1 LIVHIVARDD
11 FQQNLLFGF
20 WTLSI
25 PDEET
30 ETGVFYDGESLTDAE
45 LTKLKSYAITN
56 SLPIIDRNEFLE
68 KFYLV
73 AWETD
78 FSLVSAWDFP
88 FFASRLAYGYSEA
101 KGRFRNGFSFHFW
114 QWRNPKTGKL
124 QRDRRRPSIRIKSLG
139 DSCKIAFTKTTRY
152 RGNSLK
158 NLLDAGTL
166 AAALCGEPQTMKEAC
181 LSFGV
186 HLDDDIRQ
194 LLHEITIDSIGKLH
208 AETTALQSLTDK
220 LIEEHSRYS
229 IPLSVTETY
238 SSASIAK
245 AHLKAMG
252 IPPILH
258 RQPEFSDEY
267 LGYGT
272 SRLFGGRAGVP
283 IRYLY
288 VPSVEVDFKSNYATA
303 SCLAGGW
310 DFLTA
315 DEIQVRTGCINQV
328 TALLKSIL
336 SDPGQLYYPAIWNKL
351 NAFVRIDPRGEPL
364 PARVKSHRETWYSS
378 VAPLSG
384 NGNTFWYPLAD
395 IVSAILLGYR
405 KLPKIIDAFY
415 LVPSKK
421 KLSTLRPIKLLGQLD
436 IDPRTDDFFKKAVE
450 ERHRIKARLKSMD
463 LASAEATDLR
473 RQAQLLKFIGNISAY
488 GLFGEFI
495 REDAR
500 DDDGNLLMMCY
511 GKDGPFLSEVRAK
524 EVPGSYCFP
533 PLAAIVTADARLLM
547 AMLERAVQDEG
558 TCYSME
564 AIDSMAIVATP
575 KGGTEGL
582 PREVAE
588 SLAKEGITPISF
600 AQVEAI
606 RHSFETLNPYAP
618 DAVPGSILGV
628 KLDSLSRQ
636 IYGRAISVNLHAF
649 FERRDDRFIV
659 LDEDDS
665 YSTHTLG
672 TYLDPRGSG
681 HGTGWIAEVWNGTA
695 EGLSKIPAVQIF
707 PLSTRNMMN
716 LFSHYNDKRPYRNQ
730 LKPFSALMKCDL
742 APSIANVPSILVKP
756 LTYDPEMWIE
766 GWLRAQFQRDPIKRY
781 PPIECKVTTDLD
793 RLHIDGAWENTVL
806 AVSYESVSKAAH
818 SREEYRYRDRDNNEC
833 TPETRGRLFRVPV
846 EVGDVKG
853 IGKELNELQLWDLGL
868 ARADEQY
875 VMYTAQATQQKVR
888 DELPCFLSISE
899 VSRLADVD
907 RATVRKLINNS
918 SPVASRSLKKISDAI
933 NKWKS
938 EQRTQGNGPA
948 AR

>member
-1 LIVHIVARDD
+1 MAVHIVARDD

-25 PDEET
+25 PDEGT
-30 ETGVFYDGESLTDAE
+30 ETGIFYDGEE
-45 LTKLKSYAITN
+45 LTGPELRKLKRYARTN
-56 SLPIIDRNEFLE
+56 KLPIIDRNEFLE

-88 FFASRLAYGYSEA
+88 FFASRLAYGYHAA
-101 KGRFRNGFSFHFW
+101 KGKFRNGFSFHFW
-114 QWRNPKTGKL
+114 KWRNPETGRL

-139 DSCKIAFTKTTRY
+139 DSCKVAFTKTTRY
-152 RGNSLK
+152 RGNSVT

-166 AAALCGEPQTMKEAC
+166 AAALCGEPQTMKAAC
-181 LSFGV
+181 LAFGV
-186 HLDDDIRQ
+186 PLNDELRQ
-194 LLHEITIDSIGKLH
+194 LLHEITIDSISKVH
-208 AETTALQSLTDK
+208 SETTALRSLTDK
-220 LIEEHSRYS
+220 LIEEHSKYS

-267 LGYGT
+267 LGYAT
-272 SRLFGGRAGVP
+272 SGFFGGRAGAR
-283 IRYLY
+283 IRNLY
-288 VPSVEVDFKSNYATA
+288 VPSVELDFKSNYATA

-315 DEIQVRTGCINQV
+315 EEIQVTTGCLDQV
-328 TALLKSIL
+328 VALLRSII
-336 SDPGQLYYPAIWNKL
+336 SDPGQLYYPAIWKKL
-351 NAFVRIDPRGEPL
+351 NGFVRIDLRGEPV
-364 PARVKSHRETWYSS
+364 PARVKSKRDTWYSS

-384 NGNTFWYPLAD
+384 NGNSFWYPLAD
-395 IVSAILLGYR
+395 LVSAILLGHG

-421 KLSTLRPIKLLGQLD
+421 KLSTLRPIKLRGLD

-450 ERHRIKARLKSMD
+450 ERHRIKERLKSMD
-463 LASAEATDLR
+463 PTSAEAIDLR

-488 GLFGEFI
+488 GLFAEFI
-495 REDAR
+495 REEAR
-500 DDDGNLLMMCY
+500 DDEGKLVVMCY
-511 GKDGPFLSEVRAK
+511 GKDGPFLSEVRSK

-547 AMLERAVQDEG
+547 AMLERAFQGEG
-558 TCYSME
+558 GCDSME
-564 AIDSMAIVATP
+564 AIDSMAVVATP
-575 KGGTEGL
+575 KGGTDGL
-582 PREVAE
+582 STETAE

-606 RHSFETLNPYAP
+606 RHSFETLNPFAP

-628 KLDSLSRQ
+628 KLDSLNRQ
-636 IYGRAISVNLHAF
+636 VYGRAIAVNLHAF
-649 FERRDDRFIV
+649 FERRDDRFYV

-681 HGTGWIAEVWNGTA
+681 RGTDWIRDVWNGTA
-695 EGLSKIPAVQIF
+695 EDLTKIPAVQIF
-707 PLSTRNMMN
+707 PLSSRNMID
-716 LFSHYNDKRPYRNQ
+716 LFRQYNKTKPYRDQ
-730 LKPFSALMKCDL
+730 LKPFSAMIKCDL
-742 APSIANVPSILVKP
+742 APSIVNVSSVLVKP
-756 LTYDPEMWIE
+756 LTYDPQMWSE
-766 GWLRAQFQRDPIKRY
+766 GWLRVQFQRKPTKRY
-781 PPIECKVTTDLD
+781 PPIKCKVTTDID
-793 RLHIDGAWENTVL
+793 SLHIDGAWEHIVL
-806 AVSYESVSKAAH
+806 AVSYDSVSKAAH
-818 SREEYRYRDRDNNEC
+818 SRTEYRYRDRDENEC
-833 TPETRGRLFRVPV
+833 TRETRGRLFRVPV

-853 IGKELNELQLWDLGL
+853 IGKELNELQLWNLGL

-875 VMYTAQATQQKVR
+875 VMYSEQATQAKISQ
-888 DELPCFLSISE
+888 ELPSFLSLSE
-899 VSRLADVD
+899 LARLAGVD
-907 RATVRKLINNS
+907 RATARKLINNS
-918 SPVASRSLKKISDAI
+918 ARLASRSLNKITEAI
-933 NKWKS
+933 EKWKS
-938 EQRTQGNGPA
+938 EQRGDRNEPA